1 MPAQGY
7 YNNGSLNNP
16 GTNGYYWSSSPYPGN
31 SADAY
36 SLYFYSGNVYLYGNY
51 RLYGFVAG
59 SQWFK

>member
-16 GTNGYYWSSSPYPGN
+16 GTNGYYWSSSPIPGF
-31 SADAY
+31 SASACNLNLG
-36 SLYFYSGNVYLYGNY
+36 SGHVGLYNGPRNG
-51 RLYGFVAG
+51 GFVAG

>member
-31 SADAY
+31 SANAY
-36 SLYFYSGNVYLYGNY
+36 NLNFNSGNVNLNNNN
-51 RLYGFVAG
+51 RNNGFVAG
-59 SQWFK
+59 SQWFR